1 MIHQAINHIIKTLN
15 NYLFIK
21 IAEAEKV
28 VANSLV
34 AQDGTL
40 QNNIDNKIVVSLVNI
55 EEERIARNPDIYRKQ
70 PDGSLEMVTPETKLN
85 LYMLFSAYF
94 PNDYNEA
101 LKMLS
106 LVIGYFQKMKQFT
119 TANSPDLPPQ
129 LQNLSLELFT
139 LGLEQQNHLWGA
151 LGAKYIPS
159 VVYKMR
165 LVPIVD
171 EEITGIGDPITE
183 ISINETKS
191 N

>member
-1 MIHQAINHIIKTLN
+1 MIHQAINHIVKTLN
-15 NYLFIK
+15 NYLSIK
-21 IAEAEKV
+21 IAETEKV

-40 QNNIDNKIVVSLVNI
+40 QSNIDNKIVVSLVNV

-70 PDGSLEMVTPETKLN
+70 ADGSLEMVKPEVKLN

-94 PNDYNEA
+94 PNDYSEA

-106 LVIGYFQKMKQFT
+106 LVIGYFQKMNQFT
-119 TANSPDLPPQ
+119 TANSPGLPPQ
-129 LQNLSLELFT
+129 LQNLSVELFT

-171 EEITGIGDPITE
+171 DEITGIGDPIIE
-183 ISINETKS
+183 ISVNEVKK
-191 N
+191 

>member
-1 MIHQAINHIIKTLN
+1 
-15 NYLFIK
+15 
-21 IAEAEKV
+21 
-28 VANSLV
+28 
-34 AQDGTL
+34 
-40 QNNIDNKIVVSLVNI
+40 
-55 EEERIARNPDIYRKQ
+55 
-70 PDGSLEMVTPETKLN
+70 
-85 LYMLFSAYF
+85 MLFSAYF

-106 LVIGYFQKMKQFT
+106 LVIAYFQKMKQFT

-129 LQNLSLELFT
+129 LQNLSVELFT

-171 EEITGIGDPITE
+171 DEITGTGDPITE
-183 ISINETKS
+183 ISINEPKS
-191 N
+191 D